1 MNELKEMY
9 IEAEKTLYKKG
20 YYVDNMINDSNCYE
34 ISDKSGKILIDNLV
48 IERIGSDKTGY
59 WRILK

>member
-20 YYVDNMINDSNCYE
+20 YYVDNMINNSNYYE
-34 ISDKSGKILIDNLV
+34 ISDKSGKILIDNLSL
-48 IERIGSDKTGY
+48 IQLHQLSKM
-59 WRILK
+59 L

>member
-20 YYVDNMINDSNCYE
+20 YYVDNMINDSNSYE
-34 ISDKSGKILIDNLV
+34 ISDKSGKILIDNLSL
-48 IERIGSDKTGY
+48 IQLHQLSKM
-59 WRILK
+59 L

>member
-20 YYVDNMINDSNCYE
+20 YYVDNMINDSNSYE
-34 ISDKSGKILIDNLV
+34 ISDKSG
-48 IERIGSDKTGY
+48 
-59 WRILK
+59 

>member
-34 ISDKSGKILIDNLV
+34 ISDKSGKILIDNLSL
-48 IERIGSDKTGY
+48 IQLHQLSKM
-59 WRILK
+59 L

>member
-20 YYVDNMINDSNCYE
+20 YYVDNMINDSNYYE
-34 ISDKSGKILIDNLV
+34 ISDKSGKILIDNLSL
-48 IERIGSDKTGY
+48 IQLHQLSKM
-59 WRILK
+59 L

>member
-1 MNELKEMY
+1 MNELKEIY

-34 ISDKSGKILIDNLV
+34 ISDKSGKILIDNLSL
-48 IERIGSDKTGY
+48 IQLHQLSKM
-59 WRILK
+59 L

>member
-34 ISDKSGKILIDNLV
+34 ISDKSGKILIDNL
-48 IERIGSDKTGY
+48 S
-59 WRILK
+59 